1 MARTERMREATQG
14 LISLQEL
21 QARAA
26 AGWHLVALEWERE
39 SQRPEGE
46 EMVLR
51 DPLDEEIPYGV
62 QVSQDGRRL
71 ESNPDE
77 YRVLAQMMELLIQ
90 DLPLSQVAID
100 LNKLGMRTRAG
111 HLWTQ
116 ISVFEMLPR
125 LTEVSPKIITSN
137 EWEKRRQKLVQT
149 ESGLRSIQ

>member
-1 MARTERMREATQG
+1 MARRERMREATQG
-14 LISLQEL
+14 SISLQDL
-21 QARAA
+21 QTRSA
-26 AGWHLVALEWERE
+26 AGWRLIALEWERE
-39 SQRPEGE
+39 SDQADE
-46 EMVLR
+46 ELLG

-77 YRVLAQMMELLIQ
+77 YRVIAQMMELLIQ

-100 LNKLGMRTRAG
+100 MNKRGMRTRAG

-125 LTEVSPKIITSN
+125 LSEVSPKIITAK
-137 EWEKRRQKLVQT
+137 EWEKRRRKLAQT
-149 ESGLRSIQ
+149 ESGLRAIQ

>member
-1 MARTERMREATQG
+1 MPRMERMREATQG
-14 LISLQEL
+14 FISLQEL
-21 QARAA
+21 QNRSA
-26 AGWHLVALEWERE
+26 AGWKLVALEWERE
-39 SQRPEGE
+39 NPDGE
-46 EMVLR
+46 AEEII
-51 DPLDEEIPYGV
+51 DPFGEEIPYGV

-100 LNKLGMRTRAG
+100 LNRKGMRTRAG

-125 LTEVSPKIITSN
+125 LTDVSPRIITARD
-137 EWEKRRQKLVQT
+137 WEKRRQKLVQT
-149 ESGLRSIQ
+149 ENGLRAVQ

>member
-1 MARTERMREATQG
+1 MPKMEHMREATQG
-14 LISLQEL
+14 LISLQDL
-21 QARAA
+21 QIRAA
-26 AGWHLVALEWERE
+26 AGWRLVALEWERE
-39 SQRPEGE
+39 SQRPEDE
-46 EMVLR
+46 QPI
-51 DPLDEEIPYGV
+51 DPFGEEIPYGV
-62 QVSQDGRRL
+62 QVSQDGQRL

-100 LNKLGMRTRAG
+100 LNKQGMRTRAG

-125 LTEVSPKIITSN
+125 LTETSPRIITAK

-149 ESGLRSIQ
+149 ESGLRAIQ